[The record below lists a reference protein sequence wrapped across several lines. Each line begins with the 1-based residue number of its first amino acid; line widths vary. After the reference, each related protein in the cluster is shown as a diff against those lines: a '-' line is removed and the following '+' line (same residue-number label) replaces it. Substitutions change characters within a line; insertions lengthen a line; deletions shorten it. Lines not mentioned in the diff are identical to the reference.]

1 MTLVSALLLVI
12 GGVGAGWS
20 LRTALTRR
28 RPLDLL
34 AAILAPLFVVAAL
47 AGALSLLVPGFLR

>member
-1 MTLVSALLLVI
+1 MLSALLLVV

-34 AAILAPLFVVAAL
+34 GALLAPLFLVAAL
-47 AGALSLLVPGFLR
+47 VGALSLLVPGFLR